1 MFIENVLIFYGVI
14 LVVGMLIWGFYA
26 IGHAI
31 YRHHFYSQTKRWKN
45 SEIVDLSDE
54 LEDTFSSIYMPKPE
68 SKEREKSK

>member
-14 LVVGMLIWGFYA
+14 LLVGMLIWGFYT

-31 YRHHFYSQTKRWKN
+31 YSHHFYSKMKRWKN

-68 SKEREKSK
+68 YKERKK